1 MLLLQER
8 LSVRM
13 QRCDHVVAS
22 TASCVYCEPA
32 FRGRVCCCFR
42 RGSQFACL
50 CVLLLQE
57 RLSVRMS
64 VCVVASGEALSS
76 HVSGH
81 VVMKSYLSGMPEC
94 KFGMND
100 KLVVDK
106 QAKPSTPEAASLEQ
120 QISKRCVF

>member
-1 MLLLQER
+1 MNIKGSFLDSLYVTLNLFLCTTRSNMHTCECSKCLTCRNMLISINLY
-8 LSVRM
+8 
-13 QRCDHVVAS
+13 S
-22 TASCVYCEPA
+22 TFIVHCI
-32 FRGRVCCCFR
+32 
-42 RGSQFACL
+42 
-50 CVLLLQE
+50 
-57 RLSVRMS
+57 
-64 VCVVASGEALSS
+64 GEALSS

-120 QISKRCVF
+120 QLARR